1 MVCTK
6 ASVKR
11 TGKNVLANTI
21 FKTKDE
27 LGCVTVL
34 LCFLL
39 LLLLLLFVPE
49 ECVYDVY
56 VKTVTLHFLVSCC
69 SCFLSKMLLLS
80 AFSHF
85 SSVLHLLFL
94 FLICN
99 FLTTVSFFNT
109 E

>member
-21 FKTKDE
+21 FKMKDE

-39 LLLLLLFVPE
+39 LRLLFVPE

-56 VKTVTLHFLVSCC
+56 VETVTLHFLVSCC

-85 SSVLHLLFL
+85 SSVLHLFL